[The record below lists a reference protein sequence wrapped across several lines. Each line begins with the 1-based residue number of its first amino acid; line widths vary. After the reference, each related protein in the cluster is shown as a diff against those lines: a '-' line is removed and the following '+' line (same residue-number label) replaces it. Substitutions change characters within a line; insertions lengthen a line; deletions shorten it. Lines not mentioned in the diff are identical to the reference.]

1 MANEG
6 LAPLTDDDD
15 DIRRHHSTPPFDDD
29 DDDDVASMCG
39 ARGDARDGRCARVFE
54 RRARDVA
61 IRDDDD
67 DDDGRDNGGG

>member
-15 DIRRHHSTPPFDDD
+15 DIRRHHSTPPFDD

-67 DDDGRDNGGG
+67 DDGRDNGGG